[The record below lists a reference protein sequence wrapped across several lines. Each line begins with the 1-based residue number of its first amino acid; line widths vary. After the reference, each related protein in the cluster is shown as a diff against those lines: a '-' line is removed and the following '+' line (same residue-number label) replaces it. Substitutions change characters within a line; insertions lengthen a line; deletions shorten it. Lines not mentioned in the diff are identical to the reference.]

1 MSPGKRYSVF
11 AIRNVKG
18 TTIWIKAGIA
28 FVQPDD
34 SMNLQLDVL
43 PLDGHLHI
51 REATP
56 KTQHQNNNQRREAP
70 ANPPVLAAPQS
81 MGGH

>member
-1 MSPGKRYSVF
+1 V
-11 AIRNVKG
+11 
-18 TTIWIKAGIA
+18 A

-34 SMNLQLDVL
+34 SMNLMLDVL

-56 KTQHQNNNQRREAP
+56 KHPQQHHNNPRREEP
-70 ANPPVLAAPQS
+70 AAPVLAAQES

>member
-1 MSPGKRYSVF
+1 MF

-18 TTIWIKAGIA
+18 NTLWIKAGVA

-34 SMNLQLDVL
+34 SMSLQLDVL

-51 REATP
+51 REMP
-56 KTQHQNNNQRREAP
+56 PRQKYDNNQRREEPASAP
-70 ANPPVLAAPQS
+70 VSVAPQS